1 MLPFSDDQPPLM
13 HIIRTARLKFFGHIA
28 RADPSVDH
36 SRVLRS
42 SVTPLPRDWN
52 HRSGRPRQTWLR
64 TVESD
69 DARLNIGLV
78 TALSPSADLTGM
90 EIARGN
96 GNVHWTSHIMMMTV
110 RFAVC
115 YSIEDDIM
123 FFSHVI
129 ARYR

>member
-1 MLPFSDDQPPLM
+1 
-13 HIIRTARLKFFGHIA
+13 
-28 RADPSVDH
+28 
-36 SRVLRS
+36 VLRS

-69 DARLNIGLV
+69 VAPLNFGLV